1 MYFAEFHVTGVDV
14 RGRRFKK
21 KVFRS
26 FYAANMINLWEG
38 SVWGVLENGR
48 RKLLK
53 RVSRKALRDKK
64 KAQ

>member
-1 MYFAEFHVTGVDV
+1 MYFVEFHVTGIDA

-21 KVFRS
+21 RVFRS

-53 RVSRKALRDKK
+53 RVYN
-64 KAQ
+64 